1 MTPQRR
7 QQLLAIGAVAIVALF
22 AADKLVIT
30 PMTNAWQA
38 RARQVDKLRKQIGEG
53 KGVIAR
59 EDYTRRRWNEMR
71 KGTLPM
77 NASQA
82 EQEILGAFDKWS
94 RDARSSVRSVR
105 PQWKRGATSSAPYS
119 LLECRVDAAGS
130 ASSLTRFMHAVER
143 SPLALKVES
152 VEVSARDNNGSQ
164 LALALVV
171 TGLRLTP
178 LEAK

>member
-1 MTPQRR
+1 MRT
-7 QQLLAIGAVAIVALF
+7 AIRVGIVGVTLTVAACGREGTGPGDPTATMDRDVALF

-30 PMTNAWQA
+30 PMTDAWQA

-94 RDARSSVRSVR
+94 RDARISVTSVR
-105 PQWKRGATSSAPYS
+105 PQWKRGATSSAP
-119 LLECRVDAAGS
+119 
-130 ASSLTRFMHAVER
+130 
-143 SPLALKVES
+143 
-152 VEVSARDNNGSQ
+152 
-164 LALALVV
+164 
-171 TGLRLTP
+171 
-178 LEAK
+178 